1 MRSSWMQ
8 SASRQKSREGTLANQ
23 MPEKSGLPPGMRG
36 TGAFRSGAPLGRRG
50 IPGVG
55 YFNHWAPAGV
65 ASTHSSST
73 AHNTFMA
80 GILLP
85 DGTESPV
92 PQRHK
97 QGV

>member
-36 TGAFRSGAPLGRRG
+36 DGAFRSGAPFGRRG

-65 ASTHSSST
+65 AMASTNSSSA

-80 GILLP
+80 GMLLP

-92 PQRHK
+92 RQRTR
-97 QGV
+97 